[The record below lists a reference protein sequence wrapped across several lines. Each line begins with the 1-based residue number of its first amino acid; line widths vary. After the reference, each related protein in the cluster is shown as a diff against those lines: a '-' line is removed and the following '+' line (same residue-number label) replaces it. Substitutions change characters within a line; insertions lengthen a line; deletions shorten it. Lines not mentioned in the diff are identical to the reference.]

1 MSGPNRRELLERMQ
15 NDLSQY
21 DPEDAKSQELLA
33 DTRAHIQRAID
44 DDDHE
49 SLPERLQES
58 VLHFEATHPDLA
70 NAITIFIDSLSNAG
84 L

>member
-21 DPEDAKSQELLA
+21 DPEDVKSQQLLA
-33 DTRAHIQRAID
+33 EARANIQQAID

-70 NAITIFIDSLSNAG
+70 NAITIFIDSLSNMG

>member
-1 MSGPNRRELLERMQ
+1 MSGPNRRDLLESLQ
-15 NDLSQY
+15 KDLSQY
-21 DPEDAKSQELLA
+21 DPEDAEGQQLLA

-49 SLPERLQES
+49 SLPERLQET
-58 VLHFEATHPDLA
+58 VYHFEATHPDLA
-70 NAITIFIDSLSNAG
+70 NAITIFIDSLSNMG

>member
-1 MSGPNRRELLERMQ
+1 MSQSNRRELLERMQ
-15 NDLSQY
+15 SDLSQY
-21 DPEDAKSQELLA
+21 DPADEQDRQRLT

-58 VLHFEATHPDLA
+58 VAHFEGNHPDLA
-70 NAITIFIDSLSNAG
+70 NALTIFIDSLSNAG
-84 L
+84 I

>member
-1 MSGPNRRELLERMQ
+1 MSDPNRRELLERMQ

-21 DPEDAKSQELLA
+21 DPQDAKSQQLLA
-33 DTRAHIQRAID
+33 EARANIQRAID

-49 SLPERLQES
+49 ALPERLQES

-70 NAITIFIDSLSNAG
+70 NAITIFIDSLSNMG

>member
-1 MSGPNRRELLERMQ
+1 MSSPNRRELLERLQ

-21 DPEDAKSQELLA
+21 DPEDVQGQQLLA
-33 DTRAHIQRAID
+33 EARANIQRALD

-58 VLHFEATHPDLA
+58 VYHFEATHPDLA
-70 NAITIFIDSLSNAG
+70 SAITIFIDSLSNMG

>member
-1 MSGPNRRELLERMQ
+1 MSGPNRRELLERLQ

-21 DPEDAKSQELLA
+21 DPEDLEGQQLLA
-33 DTRAHIQRAID
+33 NTRAHIQRAID
-44 DDDHE
+44 DDDAE

-70 NAITIFIDSLSNAG
+70 NAITIFIDSLSNMG

>member
-1 MSGPNRRELLERMQ
+1 MSGPNRRELLERLQ
-15 NDLSQY
+15 NDLSEY
-21 DPEDAKSQELLA
+21 DPEDMESQKLLI

-44 DDDHE
+44 EDDHE

-58 VLHFEATHPDLA
+58 VYHFEATHPDLA
-70 NAITIFIDSLSNAG
+70 NAITVFIDSLSNMG

>member
-1 MSGPNRRELLERMQ
+1 MSDPNRRELLERMQ
-15 NDLSQY
+15 NDLSEY
-21 DPEDAKSQELLA
+21 DPEDVKSQQLLA
-33 DTRAHIQRAID
+33 EARANIQQAID

-70 NAITIFIDSLSNAG
+70 NAITIFIDSLSNMG

>member
-1 MSGPNRRELLERMQ
+1 MSDPNRRDLLERLQ

-21 DPEDAKSQELLA
+21 EPEDAEDQQLLI

-44 DDDHE
+44 EDDHE
-49 SLPERLQES
+49 SLPERLQET
-58 VLHFEATHPDLA
+58 VYHFEATHPDVA
-70 NAITIFIDSLSNAG
+70 NAITIFIDSLSNMG